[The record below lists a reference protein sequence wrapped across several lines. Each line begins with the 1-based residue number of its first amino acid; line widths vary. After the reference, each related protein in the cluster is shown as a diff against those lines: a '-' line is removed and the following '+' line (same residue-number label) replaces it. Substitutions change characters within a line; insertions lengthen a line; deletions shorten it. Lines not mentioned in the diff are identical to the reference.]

1 MNAPRMHE
9 LAQRYGD
16 LGRGPVSTESVT
28 SAAYF
33 EAEREA
39 VFKRSW
45 LMIGREQDVA
55 NPGDYLVKRIEPWNA
70 TVVVARDRQGQLH
83 AMHDVCPHRGMHVC
97 GKDQRGTRRGGTF
110 TCQFHGWVFGL
121 DGRVVDVPDR
131 DLYYALDPAQLRMP
145 PLAVD
150 TWEGFIFVHWQA
162 EPAQDLR
169 TFLGELYDGYGGYFD
184 DGFFAR
190 AGGYVAD
197 LRMNYKFYL
206 DSSVE
211 ALHAGYTHIQNNT
224 GQNAQSGTALYLGP
238 GMVTLHRSHRAISAP
253 LGIGER
259 DLAPMEALAFKYGG
273 ATTPY
278 DPRVRERRLP
288 PALNVAKA
296 DAWAFD
302 VVELFP
308 NQVLFLSAPLM
319 GFISLWPSA
328 HDRCRV
334 EIEVYMAPP
343 TNAAERVAIEYGLLS
358 IRDVIREDLNMAE
371 GCTDA
376 LSSGVLQEIQLSDQE
391 MAVRHSYLVIE
402 EAVRAYLADTGQAL

>member
-1 MNAPRMHE
+1 
-9 LAQRYGD
+9 
-16 LGRGPVSTESVT
+16 V
-28 SAAYF
+28 
-33 EAEREA
+33 
-39 VFKRSW
+39 
-45 LMIGREQDVA
+45 
-55 NPGDYLVKRIEPWNA
+55 
-70 TVVVARDRQGQLH
+70 
-83 AMHDVCPHRGMHVC
+83 
-97 GKDQRGTRRGGTF
+97 
-110 TCQFHGWVFGL
+110 
-121 DGRVVDVPDR
+121 
-131 DLYYALDPAQLRMP
+131 
-145 PLAVD
+145 
-150 TWEGFIFVHWQA
+150 
-162 EPAQDLR
+162 
-169 TFLGELYDGYGGYFD
+169 
-184 DGFFAR
+184 
-190 AGGYVAD
+190 
-197 LRMNYKFYL
+197 
-206 DSSVE
+206 
-211 ALHAGYTHIQNNT
+211 
-224 GQNAQSGTALYLGP
+224 
-238 GMVTLHRSHRAISAP
+238 P

-343 TNAAERVAIEYGLLS
+343 ANAAERVAIEYGLLS

-391 MAVRHSYLVIE
+391 MAVRHSYQVIE
-402 EAVRAYLADTGQAL
+402 AAVRAYLAETGQSL